1 MRSVV
6 LLALTYS
13 AAVLSEFVQKTPKL
27 SMLHYAVVPHKR
39 RIRSD
44 FVPCSSLH
52 AKGSTVPLVTNN
64 TQERSDK
71 NMESGV
77 TASHFIYTIN
87 NNNKTLFLSA
97 DSTRRTFDALTKHS
111 Q

>member
-1 MRSVV
+1 
-6 LLALTYS
+6 
-13 AAVLSEFVQKTPKL
+13 
-27 SMLHYAVVPHKR
+27 
-39 RIRSD
+39 
-44 FVPCSSLH
+44 
-52 AKGSTVPLVTNN
+52 
-64 TQERSDK
+64 
-71 NMESGV
+71 MESGV